1 MEVCDKEPDHKVSW
15 DELNIKDD
23 LLRGIYAYGFENPST
38 IQSLTCIPLAEG
50 RDLLAQAQS
59 GTGKTGAFVI
69 GALNKITMDDKTQCL
84 IIAPTRELAIQIDD
98 VQKNLGVAMK
108 NLKSKLLIGGQSSDG
123 DIYEIRRNV
132 PHLIIGTPGR
142 IYEMFKK
149 NIINYK
155 DIDIVI
161 LDEADEMFSYGFKDQ
176 IQDIFQFLRKDV
188 QIALFSA
195 TLPSNVLQITKS
207 LLKDPLNITMKA
219 EELVLDGIKQFYVL
233 LDDDKQKFN
242 TLQDLF
248 ERLIISQT
256 IIYCNSV
263 NRVIELHTAM
273 KVDGFAVCCV
283 HSNMDKDERNHSF
296 NEFKSGKFRVLISSN
311 VTSRGID
318 IQQVNIVINF
328 DLPKDPHT
336 YLHRIGRS
344 GRWGRKGVGINF
356 VTRKDVPTL
365 KNIEEHY
372 SNRMEELPNDF
383 DKII

>member
-1 MEVCDKEPDHKVSW
+1 MEVCDKEPDKVSW
-15 DELNIKDD
+15 DDLNIKND
-23 LLRGIYAYGFENPST
+23 LLRGIYAYGFEKPST
-38 IQSLTCIPLAEG
+38 IQALTCIPLAEG
-50 RDLLAQAQS
+50 RDILAQAQS

-69 GALNKITMDDKTQCL
+69 GALNKITMDNKTQCL

-98 VQKNLGVAMK
+98 VQKNLGNAMK
-108 NLKSKLLIGGQSSDG
+108 NLRSKLLIGGQSSDS
-123 DIYEIRRNV
+123 DIYEIRRNI

-149 NIINYK
+149 NIICCQ

-161 LDEADEMFSYGFKDQ
+161 LDEADEMFSYGFKEQ
-176 IQDIFQFLRKDV
+176 IQDIFQFLRSDV

-195 TLPSNVLQITKS
+195 TLPANVLHITKS

-219 EELVLDGIKQFYVL
+219 EELVLDGIKQYYVL
-233 LDDDKQKFN
+233 LDDDKQKFI
-242 TLQDLF
+242 TLKDLF
-248 ERLIISQT
+248 ERLTISQT

-263 NRVIELHTAM
+263 NRVVELHAAM
-273 KVDGFAVCCV
+273 KADGFAVCCV

-296 NEFKSGKFRVLISSN
+296 NEFKCGKFRVLISSN

-344 GRWGRKGVGINF
+344 GRWGRKGIGVNF
-356 VTRKDVPTL
+356 VTRKDVSTL
-365 KNIEEHY
+365 KTIEEHY
-372 SNRMEELPNDF
+372 SSRMEELPNDF